1 MLLLS
6 LPSATVLGLIVAF
19 IHPVVGDDNQVNYYS
34 DQNCQYYQGTWPG
47 PESSTYSI
55 SYPVTVGYQ
64 SVGSVI
70 VLPGKKSKFN
80 LFTVNTA
87 DQQTTYILIND
98 LRDTCK
104 GAMPIANPVPNY
116 GEDTEN
122 YCYTIND
129 NVTNILFSTL
139 PCS

>member
-19 IHPVVGDDNQVNYYS
+19 IHPVVGAAYDNQANYYS

-47 PESSTYSI
+47 PEQSTKED

-70 VLPGKKSKFN
+70 VLPGKKPKFD
-80 LFTVNTA
+80 LFTVNTV
-87 DQQTTYILIND
+87 DRQTTYIRVNSQ
-98 LRDTCK
+98 CP
-104 GAMPIANPVPNY
+104 GGMPITQPVPNY
-116 GEDTEN
+116 GEDTQN
-122 YCYTIND
+122 DCYPING
-129 NVTNILFSTL
+129 NVTNILFSTE
-139 PCS
+139 CS